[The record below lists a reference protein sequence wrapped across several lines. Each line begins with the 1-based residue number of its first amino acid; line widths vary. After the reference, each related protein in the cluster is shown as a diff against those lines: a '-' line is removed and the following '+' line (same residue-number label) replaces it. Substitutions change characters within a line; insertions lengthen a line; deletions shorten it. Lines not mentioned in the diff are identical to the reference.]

1 MEERSSSTVGV
12 SIYGMWGLLVI
23 GTLAVLTDV
32 ALARPTVLGL
42 RFHRVG
48 QLLFFL
54 AFVTGA
60 VGFAQLGY
68 RRYTFGF
75 AFLAAGWGLLFADRF
90 LGEAFGELFIPGLL
104 VLFVIGMAL
113 LLVGM
118 VSDEQAQEV
127 LVPTAEPLDELV

>member
-1 MEERSSSTVGV
+1 MDEQTGSTVSV
-12 SIYGMWGLLVI
+12 SIYGLWGLLVL

-32 ALARPTVLGL
+32 SLSRPTVLGL

-48 QLLFFL
+48 QLFFFL
-54 AFVTGA
+54 AFVIGA
-60 VGFAQLGY
+60 VGFSQLGY

-75 AFLAAGWGLLFADRF
+75 AFLAAGWGLLFADRL
-90 LGEAFGELFIPGLL
+90 LGAELGDLFIPGLV

-113 LLVGM
+113 LLVGI

-127 LVPTAEPLDELV
+127 LVPTAEPLDDVG

>member
-1 MEERSSSTVGV
+1 MDEQTGSGGGV
-12 SIYGMWGLLVI
+12 SIYGMWGLLVL

-32 ALARPTVLGL
+32 SLGRPTVVGL

-54 AFVTGA
+54 AFVIGA
-60 VGFAQLGY
+60 VGFSQLGY

-75 AFLAAGWGLLFADRF
+75 AFLAAGWGLLFADRL
-90 LGEAFGELFIPGLL
+90 LGAELGDLFIPGLL
-104 VLFVIGMAL
+104 VLFVVGMAL

-118 VSDEQAQEV
+118 VSDEQAQDV
-127 LVPTAEPLDELV
+127 LLPSADPLDDLG